1 MEDQMSANKTIAMAW
16 KNAWSN
22 RKFRRMTIAGSV
34 ILLGILISFPFFFAM
49 IEQREGTLLNDHLLL
64 LIPPNDVSIVT
75 FTVIWSMTL
84 LLWVRCVQDPWI
96 FVLFLLCFVILSISR
111 MLTIMIIPL
120 NPPVG
125 LIPLRDPL
133 SSIFYGG
140 TDKFIQKDL
149 FYSGH
154 TSIQFLMFLTLKRK
168 TDKIL
173 AFFSTLAIGTLVL
186 IQHVHYTVDVLAAF
200 VFTYLIYMIGKK
212 IVADGGSY
220 EP

>member
-1 MEDQMSANKTIAMAW
+1 MEDQKSANKAIAMAW

-22 RKFRRMTIAGSV
+22 RKFRRITIAGSV

-49 IEQREGTLLNDHLLL
+49 IELREGTLLNDRLLL
-64 LIPPNDVSIVT
+64 LIPPNDVSIAT

-96 FVLFLLCFVILSISR
+96 FVLFLFCFVILCISR
-111 MLTIMIIPL
+111 MLTIFIIPL
-120 NPPVG
+120 NPPIG
-125 LIPLRDPL
+125 LIPLKDPL

-140 TDKFIQKDL
+140 TDKFIQKYL

-186 IQHVHYTVDVLAAF
+186 VQHVHYTVDVLAAF
-200 VFTYLIYMIGKK
+200 VFTYLIYRIGKK
-212 IVADGGSY
+212 IVGDGGSY
-220 EP
+220 EL

>member
-1 MEDQMSANKTIAMAW
+1 MEDQMSANKAIAMAW
-16 KNAWSN
+16 RNAWSN
-22 RKFRRMTIAGSV
+22 RKFRRITIAGSV
-34 ILLGILISFPFFFAM
+34 ILLGILIFFPFFFAM
-49 IEQREGTLLNDHLLL
+49 IELREGTLLNDRLLL
-64 LIPPNDVSIVT
+64 LIPPNDVSIAT

-96 FVLFLLCFVILSISR
+96 FVLFLFCFVILCISR
-111 MLTIMIIPL
+111 MLTILIIPL

-125 LIPLRDPL
+125 LIPLKDPL

-186 IQHVHYTVDVLAAF
+186 VQHVHYTVDVIAAF
-200 VFTYLIYMIGKK
+200 VFTYIIYRIGKK
-212 IVADGGSY
+212 IVLD
-220 EP
+220 

>member
-1 MEDQMSANKTIAMAW
+1 MAW

-22 RKFRRMTIAGSV
+22 RKFRRVTIAGSV

-49 IEQREGTLLNDHLLL
+49 IEQREGTLLNDRLLL
-64 LIPPNDVSIVT
+64 LIPPNDVSIAT

-96 FVLFLLCFVILSISR
+96 FVLFLLCFVILCISR
-111 MLTIMIIPL
+111 MLTIIIIPL

-125 LIPLRDPL
+125 LIPLKDPL

-186 IQHVHYTVDVLAAF
+186 VQHVHYTVDVLAAF
-200 VFTYLIYMIGKK
+200 VFTYIIYLIGKK
-212 IVADGGSY
+212 IVVD
-220 EP
+220 

>member
-49 IEQREGTLLNDHLLL
+49 IEQREGTLLNDRLLL
-64 LIPPNDVSIVT
+64 LIPPNDVSIAT

-96 FVLFLLCFVILSISR
+96 FVLFLLCFVILCISR
-111 MLTIMIIPL
+111 MLTIIIIPL

-125 LIPLRDPL
+125 LIPLKDPL

-186 IQHVHYTVDVLAAF
+186 VQHVHYTVDVLAAF
-200 VFTYLIYMIGKK
+200 VFTYIIYRIGKK
-212 IVADGGSY
+212 IVVDEGSY

>member
-1 MEDQMSANKTIAMAW
+1 MEDQMSANKAIAMAW
-16 KNAWSN
+16 RNAWSN
-22 RKFRRMTIAGSV
+22 RKFRRITIAGSV
-34 ILLGILISFPFFFAM
+34 ILLGILIFFPFFFAM
-49 IEQREGTLLNDHLLL
+49 IELREGTLLNDRLLL
-64 LIPPNDVSIVT
+64 LIPPNDVSIAT

-96 FVLFLLCFVILSISR
+96 FVLFLFCFVILCISR
-111 MLTIMIIPL
+111 MLTILIIPL

-125 LIPLRDPL
+125 LIPLKDPL

-186 IQHVHYTVDVLAAF
+186 VQHVHYTVDVIAAF
-200 VFTYLIYMIGKK
+200 VFTYIIYRIGKK
-212 IVADGGSY
+212 IVVEGGSY
-220 EP
+220 ES

>member
-1 MEDQMSANKTIAMAW
+1 MAW

-22 RKFRRMTIAGSV
+22 RKFRRIIIAGSV

-49 IEQREGTLLNDHLLL
+49 IELREGTLLNDRLLL
-64 LIPPNDVSIVT
+64 LIPPTDVSIAT

-96 FVLFLLCFVILSISR
+96 FALFLFCFVILCISR
-111 MLTIMIIPL
+111 MLTILIIPL

-125 LIPLRDPL
+125 LIPLKDPL

-186 IQHVHYTVDVLAAF
+186 VQHVHYTVDVLAAF
-200 VFTYLIYMIGKK
+200 VFTYIIYRIGKK
-212 IVADGGSY
+212 IVVDGGSY
-220 EP
+220 EL